1 MARCSFVLETGGGF
15 LDVGESGSLPF
26 QTVGEEMEGE
36 VSKEN
41 VCSFT
46 TLRKGRR
53 LLALNSPGHG
63 L

>member
-1 MARCSFVLETGGGF
+1 LQIAGSFL
-15 LDVGESGSLPF
+15 GESGSLPF
-26 QTVGEEMEGE
+26 QTGAEEMEVD

-46 TLRKGRR
+46 TLRKERR
-53 LLALNSPGHG
+53 LLALNSLGHG

>member
-1 MARCSFVLETGGGF
+1 VLEIGGGF

-26 QTVGEEMEGE
+26 QTGVEEMEAD

-46 TLRKGRR
+46 TLRKERR